1 MGYLG
6 TKPANSPLTSDLIP
20 DGIITP
26 ADLSQGKPVW
36 DTSGNVGIGTSSPA
50 KRLAVQNATD
60 STTVG
65 TNAVMT
71 VQAGSSVLSVAEI
84 GFGYN
89 GWNGTN
95 PLCTVGYQITSNAG
109 VGLGALTFSTR
120 NVTTDTAPTERMRI
134 DSSGNLLLGSAA
146 NPPFAKFLIVQ
157 AASDPYARLARFET
171 VNSGTIE
178 AIQFVKNSGGLAQV
192 GSITMTT
199 SATAYN
205 TSSDYRLKENVAPMT
220 GALAK
225 VTALKPVTYTWKE
238 SGESSQGFIA
248 HELQEVVPECVTGE
262 KDAVNE
268 DGSIKAQGIDTSF
281 LVATLTAAIQEQQAI
296 ITDLRA
302 RIEALEN
309 V

>member
-1 MGYLG
+1 MAL
-6 TKPANSPLTSDLIP
+6 TKVNSILV
-20 DGIITP
+20 DGAINT
-26 ADLSQGKPVW
+26 DS
-36 DTSGNVGIGTSSPA
+36 SGRVGIGTTTPVSGLEVKGTGSFPVLTLSDTS
-50 KRLAVQNATD
+50 LAASATISCNDGDLTLTAD
-60 STTVG
+60 SG
-65 TNAVMT
+65 GAV
-71 VQAGSSVLSVAEI
+71 AGSAML
-84 GFGYN
+84 F
-89 GWNGTN
+89 
-95 PLCTVGYQITSNAG
+95 
-109 VGLGALTFSTR
+109 
-120 NVTTDTAPTERMRI
+120 NVDTTERMRI
-134 DSSGNLLLGSAA
+134 DSNGNLLLGSTA

-178 AIQFVKNSGGLAQV
+178 AIQFIKNSGGLAQV

-225 VTALKPVTYTWKE
+225 VSALKPVTYTWKE
-238 SGESSQGFIA
+238 SGEASQGFIA

-262 KDAVNE
+262 KDAVEE

-296 ITDLRA
+296 ITDLTTRL
-302 RIEALEN
+302 EALE
-309 V
+309 VK